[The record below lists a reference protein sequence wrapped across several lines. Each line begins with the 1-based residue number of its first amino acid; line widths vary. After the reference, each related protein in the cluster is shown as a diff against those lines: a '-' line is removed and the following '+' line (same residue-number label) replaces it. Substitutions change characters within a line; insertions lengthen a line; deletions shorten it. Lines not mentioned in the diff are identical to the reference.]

1 MEDQT
6 RFIFHQGFDEPM
18 RIAGFTLAEVGS
30 SLSLGFIV
38 VLCFKGF
45 WSLLGLIVFIT
56 CLVMIKK
63 TAHKHKARGTTLH
76 LRWRFGFWKG
86 KHALP
91 RFPESNKTRFD
102 N

>member
-1 MEDQT
+1 MEEQT
-6 RFIFHQGFDEPM
+6 RFVFNQGFDEPM
-18 RIAGFTLAEVGS
+18 RIAGFTLAEIGT
-30 SLSLGFIV
+30 SLCFGFIV

-45 WSLLGLIVFIT
+45 LSLLGLGVFIA
-56 CLVMIKK
+56 CLVIIKK
-63 TAHKHKARGTTLH
+63 TAHKNKARGTTLH

-86 KHALP
+86 KNALS